1 MKPLY
6 AKTSR
11 YIIRQEFRQECSG
24 MIAERA
30 LKTLEYDKVREQ
42 VASFCTSSLGKNAIE
57 QLIPETD
64 YEKVQELLEEMD
76 EGLSILRVKGN
87 VPMGGIF
94 DVRPSAKRAQIG
106 GILSPM
112 ELMEIAS
119 TIRASR
125 ILRNFIEDLE
135 GEGEIKIPHFT
146 ERKEQMPV
154 LTPLQ
159 REINDCIDENGTVL
173 DSASTALRSIRQSL
187 RSEESK
193 VRQKLESLTRGSN
206 AGKMLSD
213 AIVTIRN
220 DRYVLPVKQEYRTHY
235 GGIVH
240 DQSSSGQ
247 TLFIEPEAVVQAN
260 NEIQRLKVKEKAEIE
275 RILQMLSAKVQEVAH
290 DLFILVS
297 ILGDID
303 VILAKGKYGQAN
315 KCTKPTMNKEG
326 YIRLVRARHPLI
338 SREDAVPNT
347 IEFGKDITAIVIT
360 GPNTG
365 GKTVTLKTVG
375 LCTLMAQSGLPV
387 PALDGSELAVFDQLF
402 ADIGDEQSIE
412 QSLSTFSSHM
422 VNIVDIL
429 SKFDSNSL
437 VLFDELGA
445 GTDPQEGAALA
456 ISILDEAVGRGARVM
471 ATTHY
476 PELKAYGYNR
486 PGVVNASVEFDIET
500 LSPTYRL
507 LIGVP
512 GRSNAFE
519 ISKRLGLQDSIID
532 QAKSYTGSDRHEV
545 ESMIASLEESRRRS
559 EREADEAHALLE
571 EAQNLRDELEERL
584 KTYDEKKENLEKKAK
599 DKAHKIVDEAKKE
612 AEEVIAELRKMRE
625 NASKVV
631 KEHELIDA
639 KKRLDEAA
647 PVENKVLKKQ
657 AQIRERA
664 NNLKA
669 GDEVKVLSYG
679 QKGTLLEKVSDHEWV
694 VQIGIL
700 KMKLEDS
707 DLQYVKPEKEKQTAI
722 MTNVRNR
729 NSHVKL
735 ELDLRGERYEDAI
748 LKTEKYIDD
757 ALLANYSRVSII
769 HGKGTGALRQGI
781 QSFLKGHKRVKSFR
795 FGEAGEG
802 GFGVTVVELK

>member
-1 MKPLY
+1 
-6 AKTSR
+6 
-11 YIIRQEFRQECSG
+11 
-24 MIAERA
+24 MIAEKA
-30 LKTLEYDKVREQ
+30 LKTLEFDKIREQ
-42 VASFCTSSLGKNAIE
+42 VASFCTSSIGKNAIE

-64 YEKVQELLEEMD
+64 FNQVVELLEEMD

-94 DVRPSAKRAQIG
+94 DVRASAKRAQIG
-106 GILSPM
+106 GMLSPM

-125 ILRNFIEDLE
+125 ILRNFIEGIEDE
-135 GEGEIKIPHFT
+135 DDIHIPHFI
-146 ERKEQMPV
+146 ERKEQMPI
-154 LTPLQ
+154 LTALQ
-159 REINDCIDENGTVL
+159 HEINDCIDDNGAVL
-173 DSASTALRSIRQSL
+173 DSASTTLRSIRQSL
-187 RSEESK
+187 RAEEAK

-206 AGKMLSD
+206 AAKMLSD

-220 DRYVLPVKQEYRTHY
+220 DRFVIPVKQEYRSHY

-247 TLFIEPEAVVQAN
+247 TLFIEPESIVQAN
-260 NEIQRLKVKEKAEIE
+260 NEIQRLKLKEKTEIE
-275 RILQMLSAKVQEVAH
+275 RILLQLTAKVEEVSH
-290 DLFILVS
+290 DLFVLVQ

-303 VILAKGKYGQAN
+303 VILAKAKYGQAN
-315 KCTKPTMNKEG
+315 KCTKPKMNEEG

-338 SREDAVPNT
+338 SLDMAVPNT
-347 IEFGKDITAIVIT
+347 IEFGRDITAIVIT

-375 LCTLMAQSGLPV
+375 LCTLMAQTGLPV
-387 PALDGSELAVFDQLF
+387 PALDGSELAVFNQLF

-429 SKFDSNSL
+429 GKFDSRSL

-456 ISILDEAVGRGARVM
+456 ISILDEVVDRGARVM

-486 PGVVNASVEFDIET
+486 KGVVNASVEFDIET

-519 ISKRLGLQDSIID
+519 ISKRLGLNESIID
-532 QAKSYTGSDRHEV
+532 QAKSFTGSDRHEV
-545 ESMIASLEESRRRS
+545 ESMIASLEESRLRS
-559 EREADEAHALLE
+559 EREAEKAHELLE
-571 EAQNLRDELEERL
+571 EAQQLHEELAERL

-599 DKAHKIVDEAKKE
+599 EKARKIVDEAKQE
-612 AEEVIAELRKMRE
+612 AEKIIDELRKMRE
-625 NASKVV
+625 NASEVV

-639 KKRLDEAA
+639 KKRLEAA
-647 PVENKVLKKQ
+647 SPQEENKVLKKQ
-657 AQIRERA
+657 ANLRA
-664 NNLKA
+664 RAQNLKV
-669 GDEVKVLSYG
+669 GDQVKVISYG
-679 QKGTLLEKVSDHEWV
+679 QKGTLMEKVSDHEWV

-700 KMKLEDS
+700 KMKLDES
-707 DLQYVKPEKEKQTAI
+707 DLEYVKPDKEQKVTV
-722 MTNVRNR
+722 TNVKNR
-729 NSHVKL
+729 NTHVKL

-748 LKTEKYIDD
+748 LLTEKYIDD
-757 ALLANYSRVSII
+757 ALLANYHRVSII

-781 QSFLKGHKRVKSFR
+781 QSYLKGHKRVKSFR

>member
-1 MKPLY
+1 
-6 AKTSR
+6 
-11 YIIRQEFRQECSG
+11 
-24 MIAERA
+24 MIASRA
-30 LKTLEYDKVREQ
+30 LKTLEYNKIIEQ
-42 VASFCTSSLGKNAIE
+42 VANFCTSSIGKTEIE

-64 YEKVQELLEEMD
+64 YEKVVELLEEMD

-94 DVRPSAKRAQIG
+94 DVRPHAKRAQIG
-106 GILSPM
+106 GMLSSM

-125 ILRNFIEDLE
+125 ILRNFIEDIQDE
-135 GEGEIKIPHFT
+135 NEISIPHFV
-146 ERKEQMPV
+146 ERKEQIPV
-154 LTPLQ
+154 LTALQ
-159 REINDCIDENGTVL
+159 HEINDCIDDNGTVM
-173 DSASTALRSIRQSL
+173 DSASTTLRSIRQSL
-187 RSEESK
+187 RSEEAK
-193 VRQKLESLTRGSN
+193 VRSKLESLTRGSN
-206 AGKMLSD
+206 AAKMLSD
-213 AIVTIRN
+213 SIVTIRN
-220 DRYVLPVKQEYRTHY
+220 DRFVIPVKQEYRSHY

-247 TLFIEPEAVVQAN
+247 TLFIEPEAIVQLN
-260 NEIQRLKVKEKAEIE
+260 NEIQRLRVKEQAEIE
-275 RILQMLSAKVQEVAH
+275 KILLELSSKVQEVSH
-290 DLFILVS
+290 EIFVLVHL
-297 ILGDID
+297 LGEID
-303 VILAKGKYGQAN
+303 VILAKAKFGQVN
-315 KCTKPTMNKEG
+315 KCTKPKMNQEG
-326 YIRLVRARHPLI
+326 YIRLIRARHPLI

-347 IEFGKDITAIVIT
+347 IEFGKEITAIVIT

-375 LCTLMAQSGLPV
+375 LCTLMAQAGLPI
-387 PALDGSELAVFDQLF
+387 PALDGSELAVFEQLF

-429 SKFDSNSL
+429 AKFDSNSL

-456 ISILDEAVGRGARVM
+456 ISILDEVVGRGARVM

-486 PGVVNASVEFDIET
+486 PGVVNASVEFDVET

-519 ISKRLGLQDSIID
+519 ISKRLGLKESIIN
-532 QAKSYTGSDRHEV
+532 QAKSFTGSDRHEV
-545 ESMIASLEESRRRS
+545 ESMIASLEESRRKS
-559 EREADEAHALLE
+559 EKEAEEAHLLLE
-571 EAQNLRDELEERL
+571 DAQALHKELEAKIKAYE
-584 KTYDEKKENLEKKAK
+584 EKKENLEKKAK
-599 DKAHKIVDEAKKE
+599 EKARKIVDEAKAE
-612 AEEVIAELRKMRE
+612 AEKVIAELRELKE
-625 NASKVV
+625 NASHIV
-631 KEHELIDA
+631 KEHELIEA
-639 KKRLDEAA
+639 KKRL
-647 PVENKVLKKQ
+647 ENVSPTENPVLKKQ

-664 NNLKA
+664 QNLSV
-669 GDEVKVLSYG
+669 GDEVKVISYG
-679 QKGTLLEKVSDHEWV
+679 QKGILIEKVADHEWI

-700 KMKLEDS
+700 KMKLDES
-707 DLQYVKPEKEKQTAI
+707 DLEYVKPEKQKQTAT
-722 MTNVRNR
+722 MASVKNR
-729 NSHVKL
+729 NTHVKL

-748 LKTEKYIDD
+748 HRTEKYIDD
-757 ALLANYSRVSII
+757 ALLANYPRVSII

-781 QSFLKGHKRVKSFR
+781 QNYLKNHKRVKSYR
-795 FGEAGEG
+795 YGEAGEG